1 MMSHV
6 DGSLVV
12 GRLQGGEALFS
23 KLLKHELENLVSKE
37 IDLFC

>member
-1 MMSHV
+1 MSHV

-12 GRLQGGEALFS
+12 GRLQGGEALFP